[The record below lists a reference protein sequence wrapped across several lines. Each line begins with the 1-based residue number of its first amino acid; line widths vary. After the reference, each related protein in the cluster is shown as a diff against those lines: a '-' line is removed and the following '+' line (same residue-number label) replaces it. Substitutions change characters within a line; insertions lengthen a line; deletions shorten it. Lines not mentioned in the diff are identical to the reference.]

1 MDGCTSMAQWSNI
14 YHQQCGIETSRSIS
28 TLILDPIHEELHQ
41 EENDGQGIII
51 PWNNEGAPRNN
62 QMCSSLPMII
72 SPFSNNIIH
81 QSQPFDKSTNN
92 KGTSSANN
100 SFDQQSF
107 ECLLSGTNS
116 NTDTSVEDDGISI
129 IFSDCRNFFNFNN
142 SNNGENQNDNEP
154 KKRGNNIEQDFQGD
168 PQEFPPFR
176 ITQENS
182 CSPSLRPSKRQKNN
196 NNSNNNDNN
205 NNNNNNDN
213 NNNVEKYGSGRHK
226 GSSNISFQQ
235 GSSSGSSIEEPDAE
249 AIQQMKEMIYR
260 AAAFRPVNFGVDLV
274 ERPKRKNVRISS
286 DPQTVA
292 ARQRRERISERLRV
306 LQKLVPGGSKMDT
319 ASMLDE
325 AANYLKFL
333 RNQVKALETLGNNNS
348 NSSNNKVD
356 NHYHYSPNTSTN
368 HLFPS
373 INLQFSSMSFPM
385 QLPTNNSTIFNPQFS
400 LQKPNHLHVLP
411 KS

>member
-14 YHQQCGIETSRSIS
+14 YHQQGGIETSRSIS
-28 TLILDPIHEELHQ
+28 SLILDPIHEELHQ
-41 EENDGQGIII
+41 EENGQGILI

-81 QSQPFDKSTNN
+81 QSQPFDKSTN
-92 KGTSSANN
+92 KGTASANN

-116 NTDTSVEDDGISI
+116 NTDTSVEDDGISM
-129 IFSDCRNFFNFNN
+129 IFSDCRNFFNYN
-142 SNNGENQNDNEP
+142 SNNGNNHNDNEP
-154 KKRGNNIEQDFQGD
+154 KKRGNIEQDFQGD
-168 PQEFPPFR
+168 HQEFPPFS

-196 NNSNNNDNN
+196 N
-205 NNNNNNDN
+205 N

-333 RNQVKALETLGNNNS
+333 RNQVKALETLGNNNNS

-373 INLQFSSMSFPM
+373 INLQFSSMPFPM

-400 LQKPNHLHVLP
+400 LQNPNHLHVLP